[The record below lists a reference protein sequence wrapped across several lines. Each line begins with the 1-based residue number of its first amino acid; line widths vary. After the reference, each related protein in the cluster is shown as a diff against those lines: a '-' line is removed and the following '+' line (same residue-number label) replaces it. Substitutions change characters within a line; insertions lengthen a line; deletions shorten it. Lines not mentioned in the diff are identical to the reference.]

1 VSPPID
7 RRYRR
12 VDTLAGALVLTAAGG
27 TICAV
32 VEIGAW
38 WADTAVA
45 VFGVAL
51 VLTGIKTTARQ
62 LAKPCRPVEGVPHVV
77 PPIPRS
83 LRDERGRP

>member
-12 VDTLAGALVLTAAGG
+12 VDTLAGALVLAAAGA

-32 VEIGAW
+32 VEIGVW
-38 WADTAVA
+38 WADAAVT
-45 VFGVAL
+45 VFGVVVA
-51 VLTGIKTTARQ
+51 LTGIKVTARQ
-62 LAKPCRPVEGVPHVV
+62 LAKPCRPVEEVPHVV

-83 LRDERGRP
+83 LRDERGRL